1 MSYTRF
7 QSTLPRRER
16 PGLRRN
22 SIKCTKFQSTLP
34 RRERPFRPIFMGRPL
49 GFQSTLPRR
58 ERRIPPT
65 VLVLAERFQSTLPRR
80 ERQRMLVDSISKVRF
95 QSTLPRRERPQFQPK
110 IHSNFQQKSTNYHFI
125 YLVFPFSHSL
135 FSIIHFICAH
145 FRVRIPRHFHVRFLF
160 ALLYYHKINV
170 SSTAIPRSTPICS
183 TFV

>member
-1 MSYTRF
+1 MGGFTDVSIHAPAKGA
-7 QSTLPRRER
+7 TL
-16 PGLRRN
+16 
-22 SIKCTKFQSTLP
+22 
-34 RRERPFRPIFMGRPL
+34 
-49 GFQSTLPRR
+49 
-58 ERRIPPT
+58 
-65 VLVLAERFQSTLPRR
+65 LVLIYFYESQCFNPRSR
-80 ERQRMLVDSISKVRF
+80 EGSDPRSLNVPPVAFVVSIHAPAKGATYNNHSDSSSFMF